1 MGTGAGLP
9 KHDPETGF
17 FRGVAGE
24 FWGRTHQTIANSQ
37 TVVTF
42 NFERNIKLSALVYTN
57 LHNH

>member
-24 FWGRTHQTIANSQ
+24 FWGRTHSRI
-37 TVVTF
+37 
-42 NFERNIKLSALVYTN
+42 LSRSGLLYGSIILRFVHIVA
-57 LHNH
+57 